1 MLEQTDTAT
10 LPAAEV
16 QENAEVQQSQQVE
29 PKLSKELQSFL
40 RKEAEFRKKE
50 MEYKKQ
56 LEERDSVLTR
66 YREIEE
72 KGKEDPEYL
81 LQAVGWDHDKI
92 SKFRSKNIEV
102 SPEVLELRNEIKSL
116 QERIE
121 QREIEFE
128 KKEQQKAL
136 DSKVSTFKSQI
147 NSFLSEKQDDYEL
160 INKLDKKEEVYSLIV
175 DYWKE
180 NKKALSLDE
189 AAKEVEERLKSQYE
203 PLINSLKTAK
213 KFANLFGMS
222 EGSGETKKAMEKD
235 AKIVTPTITAKDV
248 GSVTSAPA
256 KKEYKSREEM
266 LSEVSEKLRKK
277 YSNKF

>member
-1 MLEQTDTAT
+1 MDEIKEQLENTAQ
-10 LPAAEV
+10 V
-16 QENAEVQQSQQVE
+16 QETVLNQNTEEKQQ

-50 MEYKKQ
+50 SEYKKQ
-56 LEERDSVLTR
+56 LEERDSILSR
-66 YREIEE
+66 YKEIEE

-92 SKFRSKNIEV
+92 NKFRSKTIQV
-102 SPEVLELRNEIKSL
+102 SPEIQELRDEIKML
-116 QERIE
+116 REERD
-121 QREIEFE
+121 RRDIEFE

-175 DYWKE
+175 DYWKQ

-189 AAKEVEERLKSQYE
+189 AAKEVEERLKAQYE
-203 PLINSLKTAK
+203 PLINSLKSSK
-213 KFANLFGMS
+213 KFASLFVS
-222 EGSGETKKAMEKD
+222 EGSAATKTTEKEV
-235 AKIVTPTITAKDV
+235 KSKVLPTVTSKDV

-256 KKEYKSREEM
+256 KKEYKSREDM
-266 LSEVSEKLRKK
+266 LSDIAEKLRKK